1 MNNQDS
7 IHPSLFNGTDG
18 IGSISGDENIGSV
31 EALDAA
37 QARHA
42 SNLMLLQ
49 HWRAIQG
56 DGITATEFIAFLKPL
71 ADLDGI
77 TVSHFYAQPGQAG
90 DGRALAL
97 VLPDGESGQSTTTKN
112 LTFAL
117 NTEGGI
123 SVESNFVEL

>member
-1 MNNQDS
+1 MNNKDS
-7 IHPSLFNGTDG
+7 IHPSPLDG
-18 IGSISGDENIGSV
+18 LDVIGGEANIGSV

-42 SNLMLLQ
+42 SNLTLLQ
-49 HWRAIQG
+49 HWRAIHD
-56 DGITATEFIAFLKPL
+56 DGITATAFIAFLKPL

-77 TVSHFYAQPGQAG
+77 TVSHFYARPDQAG
-90 DGRALAL
+90 DDRASAL
-97 VLPDGESGQSTTTKN
+97 VQPDGESGLSTTKN
-112 LTFAL
+112 LTFVL

>member
-1 MNNQDS
+1 MENSNFLGGLED
-7 IHPSLFNGTDG
+7 
-18 IGSISGDENIGSV
+18 IGSI

-42 SNLMLLQ
+42 SNLTLLH
-49 HWRAIQG
+49 HWRAIQD

-77 TVSHFYAQPGQAG
+77 TVSH
-90 DGRALAL
+90 L
-97 VLPDGESGQSTTTKN
+97 ETGQSTPKS
-112 LTFAL
+112 LTFVL